1 MKKATKLKTLEDV
14 KAQNRVP
21 YLRQKFRT
29 TQETIPVDTVFPD
42 GIFHLPNGLPDGGYS
57 ATWRFTD
64 VNYGVAEKAER
75 DNIFIGWGDLLSGL
89 PEGVSSKVTI
99 FNRRRDRNLSEAL
112 LLPGNGRLE
121 AEYNRYVTD
130 LLDSGNG
137 IIQDKYITINAAG
150 KKDVREARSYFSKT
164 EASLRSA
171 FQHIGSTI
179 SRMQLPERLRVFH
192 DFYRFGT
199 EDRFQMAL
207 DKNGGFKDLI
217 APMSMW
223 FDPQRIRDHME
234 MGNLFVRSLSL
245 TGFGGFISDDLISE
259 LCRLERPM
267 MLSIDVIPIPLQESV
282 AETQRRYD
290 STEAAVATFR
300 EKKSS
305 QAVPYALES
314 ERLKAKE
321 VLDELLGNNQEM
333 LGITVTLAHIAGS
346 KEELDN
352 DTETLKNICAQRHC
366 RLDTLTHQ
374 QIDGL
379 NTVLPYGQIFV
390 PYDYLMTTNPAAA
403 LMPFSSQEVC
413 DRTGIP
419 YGRQAVSGNIL
430 VVDKRGLVNGNSVI
444 TGTSGSGKSMV
455 AKKEIISLRLRYGD
469 SVDIIVMDPDGEY
482 GKIIKPLGGAVF
494 DIETGGNMHL
504 NALDMDEAYDD
515 KNPLALKSE
524 FLITL
529 IEEMMEKEQLS
540 TKERSIIDRA
550 VSNVYRDFRKGK
562 FSDPPTLIEL
572 SNELE
577 NQGKE
582 GAALAQ
588 SIALYTTGTLN
599 IFAQQTNVDSK
610 NALTCYCIRDLGAKL
625 KTTAMFV
632 VLDQIW
638 NRVVRNYL
646 SGRTTYIYV
655 DEIYLMF
662 MQENTAEFFY
672 KLWKRIR
679 KYNGLLTGIT
689 QNVEDCLRTH
699 AGKDILA
706 NSEFLLMMRQN
717 PSDAAAL
724 ADLLH
729 ISENQISHL
738 LNANPGDGLMKV
750 GSAIVP
756 FVDKFPA
763 DTELYRIMS
772 TNPREAKKS

>member
-1 MKKATKLKTLEDV
+1 MKATKLKTLESV
-14 KAQNRVP
+14 KFQNKVP
-21 YLRQKFRT
+21 YLHQRMRT
-29 TQETIPVDTVFPD
+29 VQDTIPIETVFPD
-42 GIFHLPNGLPDGGYS
+42 GVFYLPNGNYS
-57 ATWRFTD
+57 ATWRFSD
-64 VNYGVAEKAER
+64 VNYGVAEKTER
-75 DNIFIGWGDLLSGL
+75 DNIFIGWGDLLTGL

-112 LLPGNGRLE
+112 LLSGNGKYE
-121 AEYNRYVTD
+121 KEYNRYVNG
-130 LLDSGNG
+130 LLESGNG
-137 IIQDKYITINAAG
+137 IIQDKYITVNATK
-150 KKDVREARSYFSKT
+150 KKDIKEARAAFSQLDS
-164 EASLRSA
+164 SLRAA
-171 FQHIGSTI
+171 FQHIGS
-179 SRMQLPERLRVFH
+179 SVQRMELTERLRIFH
-192 DFYRFGT
+192 DFYRFGS
-199 EDRFQMAL
+199 EDRFNML
-207 DKNGGFKDLI
+207 LNKHKGIKDLI
-217 APMSMW
+217 APMSICNN
-223 FDPQRIRDHME
+223 RNHLE
-234 MGNLFVRSLSL
+234 MGNLYARSLTL
-245 TGFGGFISDDLISE
+245 TDFGGFVSDDLIAE

-267 MLSIDVIPIPLQESV
+267 MLSIDVVPIPLQESV
-282 AETQRRYD
+282 AEAQRRYD
-290 STEAAVATFR
+290 GTEAAVAAFCQ
-300 EKKSS
+300 KHPGL
-305 QAVPYALES
+305 AVSYALES
-314 ERLKAKE
+314 ERQKAKE
-321 VLDELLGNNQEM
+321 VLDELLGNNQE
-333 LGITVTLAHIAGS
+333 LTAVTVTLTHLAQT

-352 DTETLKNICAQRHC
+352 DTETLKNICSQRHC

-390 PYDYLMTTNPAAA
+390 PFNYLMTTDPAAA

-444 TGTSGSGKSMV
+444 IGTSGSGKSMV

-469 SVDIIVMDPDGEY
+469 DVDIIIMDPDGEY
-482 GKIIKPLGGAVF
+482 GKIIEPLGGAVF
-494 DIETGGNMHL
+494 DIETGGKMHL

-524 FLITL
+524 FIITL
-529 IEEMMEKEQLS
+529 IEQMMEGEQLT
-540 TKERSIIDRA
+540 TKERSIIDHA
-550 VSNVYRDFRKGK
+550 VSNVYRDYCKGK
-562 FSDPPTLIEL
+562 SDTPPTLMEL
-572 SNELE
+572 SKELTSL
-577 NQGKE
+577 GKTGE
-582 GAALAQ
+582 EIAQ
-588 SIALYTTGTLN
+588 SIALFTTGTLN
-599 IFAQQTNVDSK
+599 IFAQPTNIDSK
-610 NALTCYCIRDLGAKL
+610 NSLTCYCIRDLGAKL
-625 KTTAMFV
+625 KTAAMFV

-638 NRVVRNYL
+638 NRVVRNYIA
-646 SGRTTYIYV
+646 GRTTYIYV

-662 MQENTAEFFY
+662 MQEHTAEFFY

-689 QNVEDCLRTH
+689 QNVDDCIRTH
-699 AGKDILA
+699 VGKDILA
-706 NSEFLLMMRQN
+706 NSEFLLMMRQT
-717 PSDAAAL
+717 PSDAIAL

>member
-1 MKKATKLKTLEDV
+1 MKATKLKTLESV
-14 KAQNRVP
+14 KFQNKVP
-21 YLRQKFRT
+21 YLHQRMRT
-29 TQETIPVDTVFPD
+29 VQDTIPIETVFPD
-42 GIFHLPNGLPDGGYS
+42 GVFYLPNGNYS
-57 ATWRFTD
+57 ATWRFSD
-64 VNYGVAEKAER
+64 VNYGVAEKTER
-75 DNIFIGWGDLLSGL
+75 DNIFIGWGDLLTGL

-112 LLPGNGRLE
+112 LLSGNGKYE
-121 AEYNRYVTD
+121 KEYNRYVSG
-130 LLDSGNG
+130 LLESGNG
-137 IIQDKYITINAAG
+137 IIQDKYITVNATK
-150 KKDVREARSYFSKT
+150 KKDVKEARAAFSQLDS
-164 EASLRSA
+164 SLRAA
-171 FQHIGSTI
+171 FQHIGS
-179 SRMQLPERLRVFH
+179 SVQRMELTERLRIFH
-192 DFYRFGT
+192 DFYRFGS
-199 EDRFQMAL
+199 EDRFNML
-207 DKNGGFKDLI
+207 LNKHKGIKDLI
-217 APMSMW
+217 APMSICNN
-223 FDPQRIRDHME
+223 RNHLE
-234 MGNLFVRSLSL
+234 MGNLYARSLTL
-245 TGFGGFISDDLISE
+245 TDFGGFVSDDLIAE

-267 MLSIDVIPIPLQESV
+267 MLSIDVVPIPLQESV
-282 AETQRRYD
+282 AEAQRRYD
-290 STEAAVATFR
+290 GTEAAVAAFCQ
-300 EKKSS
+300 KHPGL
-305 QAVPYALES
+305 AVSYALES
-314 ERLKAKE
+314 ERQKAKE
-321 VLDELLGNNQEM
+321 VLDELLGNNQE
-333 LGITVTLAHIAGS
+333 LTAVTVTLTHLAQT

-419 YGRQAVSGNIL
+419 YGRQAISGNIL

-444 TGTSGSGKSMV
+444 IGTSGSGKSMV

-469 SVDIIVMDPDGEY
+469 DVDIIIMDPDGEY
-482 GKIIKPLGGAVF
+482 GKIIEPLGGAVF
-494 DIETGGNMHL
+494 DIETGGKMHL

-524 FLITL
+524 FIITL
-529 IEEMMEKEQLS
+529 IEQMMEGEQLT
-540 TKERSIIDRA
+540 TKERSIIDHA
-550 VSNVYRDFRKGK
+550 VGNVYRDYCKGK
-562 FSDPPTLIEL
+562 SDTPPTLMEL
-572 SNELE
+572 SKELTSL
-577 NQGKE
+577 GKTGE
-582 GAALAQ
+582 EIAQ
-588 SIALYTTGTLN
+588 SIALFTTGTLN
-599 IFAQQTNVDSK
+599 IFAQPTNIDSK
-610 NALTCYCIRDLGAKL
+610 NSLTCYCIRDLGAKL
-625 KTTAMFV
+625 KTAAMFV

-638 NRVVRNYL
+638 NRVVRNYIA
-646 SGRTTYIYV
+646 GRTTYIYV

-662 MQENTAEFFY
+662 MQEHTAEFFY

-689 QNVEDCLRTH
+689 QNVDDCIRTH
-699 AGKDILA
+699 VGKDILA
-706 NSEFLLMMRQN
+706 NSEFLLMMRQT
-717 PSDAAAL
+717 PSDAIAL